1 MNKILQLYKTIF
13 ISTLAL
19 YIYLGKGIAYGYFAE
34 LLLLIG
40 ILLLIK
46 QRRSVNLMKGNT
58 SYILYF
64 LLFIN
69 IIYLARGIVHFGIM
83 DTIRDSFILNYIY
96 FVFILLLFQANIE
109 EVLKSIFKIYK
120 YYPAVLFSLYMISLN
135 DFIGNISI
143 FGDVHLLFFKFGDI
157 SVHLFVAFILQIT
170 NLNRYKKPF
179 DLINYLFIFI
189 LFSVASSYSRS
200 GMLSFIIAFFVFYYF
215 LNDKTVKSQL
225 RNFVKYVPIVFVI
238 SLLFLSKFKVADNFQ
253 GRTVGVE
260 QVALNFTS
268 IFSTSEEGG
277 LNDNKI
283 WRLLWWGQIID
294 YTFNGPFFVAG
305 KGLGISLADDDQ
317 ILTIDLEGD
326 LRSPHNFSLS
336 VLARYGVFI
345 FTIWLYWIFLQL
357 KRIKTIN
364 LSKLQLVIICIQ
376 IAFLFNANFDV
387 FLEGPMGALPFWVF
401 VGIDLIF
408 NYCKLYNTSLEH
420 DLFKISLEKS
430 V

>member
-1 MNKILQLYKTIF
+1 MNKLIQLYRTIF

-34 LLLLIG
+34 LLLLVG

-46 QRRSVNLMKGNT
+46 QRRSINLLKGKS
-58 SYILYF
+58 SYLLYF

-69 IIYLARGIVHFGIM
+69 IFYLARGIVHFGLM

-96 FVFILLLFQANIE
+96 FAFIILLFQDSIE
-109 EVLKSIFKIYK
+109 GLLKSIFKIYK
-120 YYPAVLFSLYMISLN
+120 YYPIVLFFLYMISLN
-135 DFIGNISI
+135 DFLGNISI
-143 FGDVHLLFFKFGDI
+143 FGGIHLLFFKFGDI
-157 SVHLFVAFILQIT
+157 GVHLFIAFILQISS
-170 NLNRYKKPF
+170 LNTFKKPF
-179 DLINYLFIFI
+179 DLINYLLIFI

-215 LNDKTVKSQL
+215 LKDKTVKEQL
-225 RNFVKYVPIVFVI
+225 RRFVKYVPIVFVI

-277 LNDNKI
+277 LNDKKI

-294 YTFNGPFFVAG
+294 YTFNGTFFITG

-317 ILTIDLEGD
+317 ILTTDLEGD

-336 VLARYGVFI
+336 ILARYGVFV
-345 FTIWLYWIFLQL
+345 FFIWLYWNILQL
-357 KRIKTIN
+357 KRIKVTN
-364 LSKLQLVIICIQ
+364 LSKLQLVVICIQ

-387 FLEGPMGALPFWVF
+387 FLEGPMGAFPFWVF

-408 NYCKLYNTSLEH
+408 NYFKLYNTSLEH
-420 DLFKISLEKS
+420 DLFKIPLEKS

>member
-1 MNKILQLYKTIF
+1 MNKILPLYKTIF

-46 QRRSVNLMKGNT
+46 QRRSVNLMKSNT

-69 IIYLARGIVHFGIM
+69 LFYLARGIVHFGIM

-120 YYPAVLFSLYMISLN
+120 YYSVVLFSLYILSLN
-135 DFIGNISI
+135 DFIGSISI

-157 SVHLFVAFILQIT
+157 GVHLFVAFILQIT

-179 DLINYLFIFI
+179 DLLNYLCIFI

-200 GMLSFIIAFFVFYYF
+200 GMLSFIIAFLVFYYF
-215 LNDKTVKSQL
+215 LNDKAVKDQL
-225 RNFVKYVPIVFVI
+225 RSFVKYVPIVFVI

-317 ILTIDLEGD
+317 ILTTDLEGD

-345 FTIWLYWIFLQL
+345 FTIWLYWIILQL

-387 FLEGPMGALPFWVF
+387 FLEGPMGAFPFWVF

-408 NYCKLYNTSLEH
+408 NYFKLYNTSLEH

>member
-1 MNKILQLYKTIF
+1 MNKLLQLYKTIF

-34 LLLLIG
+34 FLLLIG

-46 QRRSVNLMKGNT
+46 KRRSVNLMKGRNAN
-58 SYILYF
+58 ILYL

-69 IIYLARGIVHFGIM
+69 ILYLARGIVHFGFI

-96 FVFILLLFQANIE
+96 FVFILLLFQETISE
-109 EVLKSIFKIYK
+109 LLQSVFKIYK
-120 YYPAVLFSLYMISLN
+120 YYPIVLFSLYMISLN
-135 DFIGNISI
+135 DFIGNISV
-143 FGDVHLLFFKFGDI
+143 FGNVHLLFFKFGDI
-157 SVHLFVAFILQIT
+157 GVHLFVAFILQLT
-170 NLNRYKKPF
+170 NLNRFKKPF
-179 DLINYLFIFI
+179 DLLNYLCIFI

-200 GMLSFIIAFFVFYYF
+200 GMLSFIIAFLIFYYF
-215 LNDKTVKSQL
+215 LNDHIVKNQL
-225 RNFVKYVPIVFVI
+225 RNFVKFVPIVFII
-238 SLLFLSKFKVADNFQ
+238 SLLFLSKFKVANNFQ

-294 YTFNGPFFVAG
+294 YTFNGPYFIAG

-317 ILTIDLEGD
+317 ILTTDLEGD

-345 FTIWLYWIFLQL
+345 FFTWLYWNILQI
-357 KRIKTIN
+357 KRIKTSNIT
-364 LSKLQLVIICIQ
+364 KLQLVIICIQ

-387 FLEGPMGALPFWVF
+387 FLEGPMGAFPFWVF

-408 NYCKLYNTSLEH
+408 NYFKLYNTSLEH
-420 DLFKISLEKS
+420 DLFKIPIEKS

>member
-1 MNKILQLYKTIF
+1 MNKILPLYKTIF

-46 QRRSVNLMKGNT
+46 KRRSVNLMKSNT

-69 IIYLARGIVHFGIM
+69 LFYLARGIVHFGIM

-120 YYPAVLFSLYMISLN
+120 YYSVVLFSLYILSLN
-135 DFIGNISI
+135 DFIGSISI

-157 SVHLFVAFILQIT
+157 GVHLFVAFILQIT

-179 DLINYLFIFI
+179 DLLNYLCIFI

-200 GMLSFIIAFFVFYYF
+200 GMLSFIIAFLVFYYF
-215 LNDKTVKSQL
+215 LNDKAVKDQL
-225 RNFVKYVPIVFVI
+225 RSFVKYVPIVFVI

-317 ILTIDLEGD
+317 ILTTDLEGD

-345 FTIWLYWIFLQL
+345 FTIWLYWIILQL

-387 FLEGPMGALPFWVF
+387 FLEGPMGAFPFWVF

-408 NYCKLYNTSLEH
+408 NYFKLYNTSLEH

>member
-34 LLLLIG
+34 FLLLIG

-46 QRRSVNLMKGNT
+46 QRRSVNLMKGR
-58 SYILYF
+58 SAYILYL

-69 IIYLARGIVHFGIM
+69 IFYLARGIVHFGFI

-96 FVFILLLFQANIE
+96 FVFILLLFQETIAE
-109 EVLKSIFKIYK
+109 LLQSVFKIYK
-120 YYPAVLFSLYMISLN
+120 YYPIVLFSLYMISLN
-135 DFIGNISI
+135 DFIGNISV
-143 FGDVHLLFFKFGDI
+143 FGNVHLLFFKFGDI
-157 SVHLFVAFILQIT
+157 GVHLFVAFILQLT

-179 DLINYLFIFI
+179 DLLNYLCIFI

-200 GMLSFIIAFFVFYYF
+200 GMLSFIFAFIIFYYF
-215 LNDKTVKSQL
+215 LNDHIVKNQL
-225 RNFVKYVPIVFVI
+225 RNFVKFVPIVFII
-238 SLLFLSKFKVADNFQ
+238 SLIFLSKFKVADNFQ

-294 YTFNGPFFVAG
+294 YTFNGPYFIAG

-317 ILTIDLEGD
+317 ILTTDLEGD

-345 FTIWLYWIFLQL
+345 FFTWLYWNILQI
-357 KRIKTIN
+357 KRIKTSNIT
-364 LSKLQLVIICIQ
+364 KLQLVIICIQ

-387 FLEGPMGALPFWVF
+387 FLEGPMGAFPFWVF

-408 NYCKLYNTSLEH
+408 NYFKLYNTSLEH
-420 DLFKISLEKS
+420 DLFKIPIEKS

>member
-1 MNKILQLYKTIF
+1 VNKLLQLYKSIF

-34 LLLLIG
+34 FLLLIG

-46 QRRSVNLMKGNT
+46 KRRSVNLMKGRST
-58 SYILYF
+58 YILYL

-69 IIYLARGIVHFGIM
+69 ILYLARGIVHFGFI

-96 FVFILLLFQANIE
+96 FVFILLLFQETISE
-109 EVLKSIFKIYK
+109 LLQSVFKIYK
-120 YYPAVLFSLYMISLN
+120 YYPIVLFSLYMISLN
-135 DFIGNISI
+135 DFIGNISV
-143 FGDVHLLFFKFGDI
+143 FGNVHLLFFKFGDI
-157 SVHLFVAFILQIT
+157 GVHLFVAFILQLT
-170 NLNRYKKPF
+170 NLNRFKKPF
-179 DLINYLFIFI
+179 DLLNYLCIFI

-200 GMLSFIIAFFVFYYF
+200 GMLSFIIAFLIFYYF
-215 LNDKTVKSQL
+215 LNDHIVKNQL
-225 RNFVKYVPIVFVI
+225 RNFVKFVPIVFII

-294 YTFNGPFFVAG
+294 YTFNGPYFIAG

-317 ILTIDLEGD
+317 ILTTDLEGD

-345 FTIWLYWIFLQL
+345 FFTWLYWNILQI
-357 KRIKTIN
+357 KRIKTYNIT
-364 LSKLQLVIICIQ
+364 KLQLVIICIQ

-387 FLEGPMGALPFWVF
+387 FLEGPMGAFPFWVF

-408 NYCKLYNTSLEH
+408 NYFKLYNTSLEH
-420 DLFKISLEKS
+420 DLFKIPIEKS

>member
-1 MNKILQLYKTIF
+1 MNKLLQLYKTIF

-34 LLLLIG
+34 FLLLIG

-46 QRRSVNLMKGNT
+46 KRRSVNLMKGRNAN
-58 SYILYF
+58 ILYL

-69 IIYLARGIVHFGIM
+69 ILYLVRGIVYFGFI

-96 FVFILLLFQANIE
+96 FVFILLLFQETIAE
-109 EVLKSIFKIYK
+109 LVQSVFKIYK
-120 YYPAVLFSLYMISLN
+120 YYPIVLFSLYMISLN
-135 DFIGNISI
+135 DFIGNISV
-143 FGDVHLLFFKFGDI
+143 FGNVHLLFFKFGDI
-157 SVHLFVAFILQIT
+157 GVHLFVAFILQLT
-170 NLNRYKKPF
+170 NLNRFKKPF
-179 DLINYLFIFI
+179 DLLNYLCIFI

-200 GMLSFIIAFFVFYYF
+200 GMLSFIIAFLIFYYF
-215 LNDKTVKSQL
+215 LNDHIVKNHL
-225 RNFVKYVPIVFVI
+225 RNFVKFVPIVFII

-294 YTFNGPFFVAG
+294 YTFNGPYFIAG

-317 ILTIDLEGD
+317 ILTTDLEGD

-345 FTIWLYWIFLQL
+345 FFTWLYWNILL
-357 KRIKTIN
+357 IKRIKISNIT
-364 LSKLQLVIICIQ
+364 KLQLVIICIQ

-387 FLEGPMGALPFWVF
+387 FLEGPMGAFPFWVF

-408 NYCKLYNTSLEH
+408 NYFKLYNTSLEH
-420 DLFKISLEKS
+420 DLFKIPIEKS

>member
-1 MNKILQLYKTIF
+1 MNKLLQLYKTIF

-34 LLLLIG
+34 FLLLIG

-46 QRRSVNLMKGNT
+46 QRRSVNLMKG
-58 SYILYF
+58 SSAYILYF
-64 LLFIN
+64 LLVIN
-69 IIYLARGIVHFGIM
+69 ILYLVRGIVYFSFI
-83 DTIRDSFILNYIY
+83 DTVRDSFILNYIY
-96 FVFILLLFQANIE
+96 FVFILLLFQE
-109 EVLKSIFKIYK
+109 SISELIQSVFKIYK
-120 YYPAVLFSLYMISLN
+120 YYPLVLFSLYMISLN
-135 DFIGNISI
+135 DFIGGISI

-157 SVHLFVAFILQIT
+157 GVHLFVAFILQLT

-179 DLINYLFIFI
+179 DLINYLIIFI

-215 LNDKTVKSQL
+215 LNDKTVKNQL
-225 RNFVKYVPIVFVI
+225 RNFVKFVPIVFVI

-294 YTFNGPFFVAG
+294 YTFNGPFFIAG

-317 ILTIDLEGD
+317 ILTTDLEGD

-345 FTIWLYWIFLQL
+345 FFIWLYWNIIQL
-357 KRIKTIN
+357 KRIKTLNI
-364 LSKLQLVIICIQ
+364 SKLQLVIICIQ

-387 FLEGPMGALPFWVF
+387 FLEGPMGAFPFWVF

-408 NYCKLYNTSLEH
+408 NYFKLYNTSLEH
-420 DLFKISLEKS
+420 DLFKIPIEKS

>member
-1 MNKILQLYKTIF
+1 MNKLLQLYKTIF

-69 IIYLARGIVHFGIM
+69 IFYLARGLVHFGIM
-83 DTIRDSFILNYIY
+83 ETIRDSFILNYIY
-96 FVFILLLFQANIE
+96 FVFILLLFQETIE
-109 EVLKSIFKIYK
+109 ELLKSIFKIYK
-120 YYPAVLFSLYMISLN
+120 YYPLVIFSLYMISLN

-157 SVHLFVAFILQIT
+157 GVHLFVAFILQIT
-170 NLNRYKKPF
+170 NLNQYKKPF

-189 LFSVASSYSRS
+189 LFSFASSYSRS

-215 LNDKTVKSQL
+215 LKDSTVKNQL
-225 RNFVKYVPIVFVI
+225 RTFVKYVPIVFVI

-283 WRLLWWGQIID
+283 WRLLWWGRIID
-294 YTFNGPFFVAG
+294 YTFNGPFFIAG

-317 ILTIDLEGD
+317 ILTTDLEGD

-345 FTIWLYWIFLQL
+345 FFIWLYWNFLQL

-387 FLEGPMGALPFWVF
+387 FLEGPMGAFPFWVF

-408 NYCKLYNTSLEH
+408 NYFKLYNTSLEH

>member
-1 MNKILQLYKTIF
+1 MNKLLQLYKSIF

-34 LLLLIG
+34 FLLLIG

-46 QRRSVNLMKGNT
+46 KRRSVNLMKGRST
-58 SYILYF
+58 YILYL

-69 IIYLARGIVHFGIM
+69 ILYLARGIVHFGFI

-96 FVFILLLFQANIE
+96 FVFILLLFQETISE
-109 EVLKSIFKIYK
+109 LLQSVFKIYK
-120 YYPAVLFSLYMISLN
+120 YYPIVLFSLYMISLN
-135 DFIGNISI
+135 DFIGNISV
-143 FGDVHLLFFKFGDI
+143 FGNVHLLFFKFGDI
-157 SVHLFVAFILQIT
+157 GVHLFVAFILQLT
-170 NLNRYKKPF
+170 NLNRFKKPF
-179 DLINYLFIFI
+179 DLLNYLCIFI

-200 GMLSFIIAFFVFYYF
+200 GMLSFIIAFLIFYYF
-215 LNDKTVKSQL
+215 LNDHIVKNQL
-225 RNFVKYVPIVFVI
+225 RNFVKFVPIVFII

-294 YTFNGPFFVAG
+294 YTFNGPYFIAG

-317 ILTIDLEGD
+317 ILTTDLEGD

-345 FTIWLYWIFLQL
+345 FFTWLYWNILQI
-357 KRIKTIN
+357 KRIKTYNIT
-364 LSKLQLVIICIQ
+364 KLQLVIICIQ

-387 FLEGPMGALPFWVF
+387 FLEGPMGAFPFWVF

-408 NYCKLYNTSLEH
+408 NYFKLYNTSLEH
-420 DLFKISLEKS
+420 DLFKIPIEKS

>member
-1 MNKILQLYKTIF
+1 MNKLLQLYKTIF
-13 ISTLAL
+13 ISILAL

-69 IIYLARGIVHFGIM
+69 IFYLARGLVHFGIM
-83 DTIRDSFILNYIY
+83 ETIRDSFILNYIY
-96 FVFILLLFQANIE
+96 FVFILLLFQETIE
-109 EVLKSIFKIYK
+109 ELLKSIFKIYK
-120 YYPAVLFSLYMISLN
+120 YYPLVIFSLYMISLN

-157 SVHLFVAFILQIT
+157 GVHLFVAFILQIT
-170 NLNRYKKPF
+170 NLNQYKKPF

-215 LNDKTVKSQL
+215 LKDSTVKNQL
-225 RNFVKYVPIVFVI
+225 RTFVKYVPIVFVI

-277 LNDNKI
+277 LNDNKL

-294 YTFNGPFFVAG
+294 YTFNGPFFIAG

-317 ILTIDLEGD
+317 ILTTDLEGD

-345 FTIWLYWIFLQL
+345 FFIWLYWNFLQL

-387 FLEGPMGALPFWVF
+387 FLEGPMGAFPFWVF

-408 NYCKLYNTSLEH
+408 NYFKLYNTSLEH

>member
-1 MNKILQLYKTIF
+1 MNKLLQLYKSIF

-34 LLLLIG
+34 FLLLIG

-46 QRRSVNLMKGNT
+46 KRRSVNLMKGRST
-58 SYILYF
+58 YILYL

-69 IIYLARGIVHFGIM
+69 ILYLARGIVHFGFI

-96 FVFILLLFQANIE
+96 FVFILLLFQETISE
-109 EVLKSIFKIYK
+109 LLQSVFKIYK
-120 YYPAVLFSLYMISLN
+120 YYPIVLFSLYMISLN
-135 DFIGNISI
+135 DFIGNISV
-143 FGDVHLLFFKFGDI
+143 FGNVHLLFFKFGDI
-157 SVHLFVAFILQIT
+157 GVHLFVAFILQLT
-170 NLNRYKKPF
+170 NLNRFKKPF
-179 DLINYLFIFI
+179 DLLNYLCIFI

-200 GMLSFIIAFFVFYYF
+200 GMLSFIIAFLIFYYF
-215 LNDKTVKSQL
+215 LNDHIVKNQL
-225 RNFVKYVPIVFVI
+225 RNFVKFVPIVFII

-277 LNDNKI
+277 LNDNKV

-294 YTFNGPFFVAG
+294 YTFNGPYFIAG

-317 ILTIDLEGD
+317 ILTTDLEGD

-345 FTIWLYWIFLQL
+345 FFTWLYWNILQI
-357 KRIKTIN
+357 KRIKTYNIT
-364 LSKLQLVIICIQ
+364 KLQLVIICIQ

-387 FLEGPMGALPFWVF
+387 FLEGPMGAFPFWVF

-408 NYCKLYNTSLEH
+408 NYFKLYNTSLEH
-420 DLFKISLEKS
+420 DLFKIPIEKS

>member
-1 MNKILQLYKTIF
+1 MNKLLQLYKTIF

-34 LLLLIG
+34 FLLLIG

-46 QRRSVNLMKGNT
+46 KRSSVNLMKGRSAN
-58 SYILYF
+58 ILYL

-69 IIYLARGIVHFGIM
+69 ILYLVRGIVHFGFI

-96 FVFILLLFQANIE
+96 FVFILLLFQETISE
-109 EVLKSIFKIYK
+109 LLQSVFKIYK
-120 YYPAVLFSLYMISLN
+120 YYPIVLFSLYMISLN
-135 DFIGNISI
+135 DFIGNII
-143 FGDVHLLFFKFGDI
+143 VFGNVHLLFFKFGDI
-157 SVHLFVAFILQIT
+157 GVHLFVAFILQLT
-170 NLNRYKKPF
+170 NLNRFKKPF
-179 DLINYLFIFI
+179 DLLNYLCIFI

-200 GMLSFIIAFFVFYYF
+200 GMLSFIIAFIIFYYF
-215 LNDKTVKSQL
+215 LNDHIVKNQL
-225 RNFVKYVPIVFVI
+225 RNFVKFVPIVFII

-294 YTFNGPFFVAG
+294 YTFNGPYFIAG

-317 ILTIDLEGD
+317 ILTTDLEGD

-345 FTIWLYWIFLQL
+345 FFTWLYWNILQI
-357 KRIKTIN
+357 KRIKTYNI
-364 LSKLQLVIICIQ
+364 SKLQLVIICIQ

-387 FLEGPMGALPFWVF
+387 FLEGPMGAFPFWVF

-408 NYCKLYNTSLEH
+408 NYFKLYNTSLEY
-420 DLFKISLEKS
+420 DLFKIPIEKS

>member
-1 MNKILQLYKTIF
+1 MNKLLQLYKTIF

-69 IIYLARGIVHFGIM
+69 IFYLARGLVHFGIM
-83 DTIRDSFILNYIY
+83 ETIRDSFILNYIY
-96 FVFILLLFQANIE
+96 FVFILLLFQETIE
-109 EVLKSIFKIYK
+109 ELLKSIFKIYK
-120 YYPAVLFSLYMISLN
+120 YYPLVIFSLYIISLN

-143 FGDVHLLFFKFGDI
+143 FGDVHLFFFKFGDI
-157 SVHLFVAFILQIT
+157 GVHLFVAFILQIT
-170 NLNRYKKPF
+170 NLNQYKKPF
-179 DLINYLFIFI
+179 DFINYLFIFI

-200 GMLSFIIAFFVFYYF
+200 GMLSFIIAFFVFNYF
-215 LNDKTVKSQL
+215 LKDSTVKNQL
-225 RNFVKYVPIVFVI
+225 RTFVKYVPIVFVI

-294 YTFNGPFFVAG
+294 YTFNGPFFIAG

-317 ILTIDLEGD
+317 ILTTDLEGD

-345 FTIWLYWIFLQL
+345 FFIWLYWNFLQL

-387 FLEGPMGALPFWVF
+387 FLEGPMGAFPFWVF

-408 NYCKLYNTSLEH
+408 NYFKLYNTSSS
-420 DLFKISLEKS
+420 I
-430 V
+430 

>member
-1 MNKILQLYKTIF
+1 MNKLLQLYKTIF

-34 LLLLIG
+34 FLLLIG

-46 QRRSVNLMKGNT
+46 HRRSVNLIRGR
-58 SYILYF
+58 SAYILYF

-69 IIYLARGIVHFGIM
+69 ILYLVRGMVHFSFI

-96 FVFILLLFQANIE
+96 FVFILLLFQETITE
-109 EVLKSIFKIYK
+109 LLQTIFKIYK
-120 YYPAVLFSLYMISLN
+120 YYPFVLTSLYIISLN

-143 FGDVHLLFFKFGDI
+143 FGNVHLFFFKFGDI
-157 SVHLFVAFILQIT
+157 GVHLFVAFILQLT

-179 DLINYLFIFI
+179 DLLSYLCIFI

-215 LNDKTVKSQL
+215 LNDKIVKIQL
-225 RNFVKYVPIVFVI
+225 KSFIKFVPIVFAI

-294 YTFNGPFFVAG
+294 YTFNGPYFIAG

-317 ILTIDLEGD
+317 ILTTDLEGD

-345 FTIWLYWIFLQL
+345 FFIWLYWNIILF
-357 KRIKTIN
+357 KSIKTIN

-387 FLEGPMGALPFWVF
+387 FLEGPMGAFPFWVF

-408 NYCKLYNTSLEH
+408 SYFKLYNSSAEYSL
-420 DLFKISLEKS
+420 FNNPLELND
-430 V
+430 

>member
-1 MNKILQLYKTIF
+1 VNKILPLYKTIF

-46 QRRSVNLMKGNT
+46 QRRSVNLIKGNT

-69 IIYLARGIVHFGIM
+69 LFYLARGIVHFGIM

-96 FVFILLLFQANIE
+96 FVFILLLFEANIE

-120 YYPAVLFSLYMISLN
+120 YYPAVLFCLYLISLN

-157 SVHLFVAFILQIT
+157 GVHLFVAFILQIN

-179 DLINYLFIFI
+179 DLLNYLCIFI

-200 GMLSFIIAFFVFYYF
+200 GMLSFIIAFLVFYYF
-215 LNDKTVKSQL
+215 LNDKAVKDQL
-225 RNFVKYVPIVFVI
+225 RSFVKYVPIVFVI

-317 ILTIDLEGD
+317 ILTTDLEGD

-345 FTIWLYWIFLQL
+345 FTIWLYWIILQL

-376 IAFLFNANFDV
+376 IAFLFNAHFDV
-387 FLEGPMGALPFWVF
+387 FLEGPMGAFPFWVF

-408 NYCKLYNTSLEH
+408 NYFKLYNTSLEH

>member
-34 LLLLIG
+34 FLLLIG

-46 QRRSVNLMKGNT
+46 QRRSVNLMKGR
-58 SYILYF
+58 SAYILYL

-69 IIYLARGIVHFGIM
+69 IFYLARGIVHFGFI

-96 FVFILLLFQANIE
+96 FVFILLLFQETIAE
-109 EVLKSIFKIYK
+109 LLQSVFKIYK
-120 YYPAVLFSLYMISLN
+120 YYPIVLFSLYMISLN
-135 DFIGNISI
+135 DFIGNISV
-143 FGDVHLLFFKFGDI
+143 FGNVHLLFFKFGDI
-157 SVHLFVAFILQIT
+157 GVHLFVAFILQLT
-170 NLNRYKKPF
+170 NLNRFKKPF
-179 DLINYLFIFI
+179 DLLNYLCIFI

-200 GMLSFIIAFFVFYYF
+200 GMLSFIIAFLIFYYF
-215 LNDKTVKSQL
+215 LNDHIVKNQL
-225 RNFVKYVPIVFVI
+225 RNFVKFVPIVFII

-294 YTFNGPFFVAG
+294 YTFNGPYFIAG

-317 ILTIDLEGD
+317 ILTTDLEGD

-345 FTIWLYWIFLQL
+345 FFTWLYWNILQI
-357 KRIKTIN
+357 KRIKTYNI
-364 LSKLQLVIICIQ
+364 SKLQLVIICIQ

-387 FLEGPMGALPFWVF
+387 FLEGPMGAFPFWVF

-408 NYCKLYNTSLEH
+408 NYFKLYNTSLEY
-420 DLFKISLEKS
+420 DLFKIPIEKS

>member
-1 MNKILQLYKTIF
+1 MNKILPLYKTIF

-69 IIYLARGIVHFGIM
+69 IFYLARGMVHFGIM

-120 YYPAVLFSLYMISLN
+120 YYPAVLFSLYILSLN

-157 SVHLFVAFILQIT
+157 GVHLFVAFILQIT

-179 DLINYLFIFI
+179 DLINYLCIFI

-200 GMLSFIIAFFVFYYF
+200 GMLSFIIAFLVFYYF
-215 LNDKTVKSQL
+215 LNDKAVKDQL
-225 RNFVKYVPIVFVI
+225 RSFVKYVPIVFVI

-317 ILTIDLEGD
+317 ILTTDLEGD

-345 FTIWLYWIFLQL
+345 FTIWLYWIILQL

-364 LSKLQLVIICIQ
+364 LSKFQLVIICIQ

-387 FLEGPMGALPFWVF
+387 FLEGPMGAFPFWVF

-408 NYCKLYNTSLEH
+408 NYFKLYNTSLEH

>member
-1 MNKILQLYKTIF
+1 MNKLLQLYKTIF

-34 LLLLIG
+34 FLLLIG

-46 QRRSVNLMKGNT
+46 KRRSVNLMKGRST
-58 SYILYF
+58 YILYL

-69 IIYLARGIVHFGIM
+69 ILYLARGIVHFGFI

-96 FVFILLLFQANIE
+96 FVFILLLFQETISE
-109 EVLKSIFKIYK
+109 LVQSVFKIYK
-120 YYPAVLFSLYMISLN
+120 YYPIVLFSLYMISLN
-135 DFIGNISI
+135 DFIGNISV
-143 FGDVHLLFFKFGDI
+143 FGNVHLLFFKFGDI
-157 SVHLFVAFILQIT
+157 GVHLFVAFILQLT
-170 NLNRYKKPF
+170 NLNRFKKPF
-179 DLINYLFIFI
+179 DLLNYLCIFI

-200 GMLSFIIAFFVFYYF
+200 GMLSFIIAFLIFYYF
-215 LNDKTVKSQL
+215 LNDHIVKNHL
-225 RNFVKYVPIVFVI
+225 RNFVKFVPIVFII

-294 YTFNGPFFVAG
+294 YTFNGPYFIAG

-317 ILTIDLEGD
+317 ILTTDLEGD

-336 VLARYGVFI
+336 ILARYGVFI
-345 FTIWLYWIFLQL
+345 FFTWLYWNILQI
-357 KRIKTIN
+357 KRIKTSNIT
-364 LSKLQLVIICIQ
+364 KLQLVIICIQ

-387 FLEGPMGALPFWVF
+387 FLEGPMGAFPFWVF

-408 NYCKLYNTSLEH
+408 NYFKLYNTSLEH
-420 DLFKISLEKS
+420 DLFKIPIEKS

>member
-1 MNKILQLYKTIF
+1 MNKILPLYKTIF

-46 QRRSVNLMKGNT
+46 QRRSVNLIKGNT

-69 IIYLARGIVHFGIM
+69 LFYLARGIVHFGIM
-83 DTIRDSFILNYIY
+83 DTIRDIFILNYIY

-120 YYPAVLFSLYMISLN
+120 YYSVVLFSLYILSLN
-135 DFIGNISI
+135 DFIGSISI

-157 SVHLFVAFILQIT
+157 GVHLFVAFILQIT

-179 DLINYLFIFI
+179 DLLNYLCIFI

-200 GMLSFIIAFFVFYYF
+200 GMLSFIIAFLVFYYF
-215 LNDKTVKSQL
+215 LNDKAVKDQL
-225 RNFVKYVPIVFVI
+225 RSFVKYVPIVFVI

-317 ILTIDLEGD
+317 ILTTDLEGD

-345 FTIWLYWIFLQL
+345 FTIWLYWIILQL

-387 FLEGPMGALPFWVF
+387 FLEGPMGAFPFWVF

-408 NYCKLYNTSLEH
+408 NYFKLYNTSLEH

>member
-1 MNKILQLYKTIF
+1 VNKLLQLYKTIF

-34 LLLLIG
+34 FLLLIG

-46 QRRSVNLMKGNT
+46 QRRSVNLMKG
-58 SYILYF
+58 SSAYILYF
-64 LLFIN
+64 LLVIN
-69 IIYLARGIVHFGIM
+69 ILYLVRGIVYFSFI
-83 DTIRDSFILNYIY
+83 DTVRDSFILNYIY
-96 FVFILLLFQANIE
+96 FVFILLLFQE
-109 EVLKSIFKIYK
+109 SISELIQSVFKIYK
-120 YYPAVLFSLYMISLN
+120 YYPLVLFSLYMISLN
-135 DFIGNISI
+135 DFIGGISI

-157 SVHLFVAFILQIT
+157 GVHLFVAFILQLT

-179 DLINYLFIFI
+179 DLINYLIIFI

-215 LNDKTVKSQL
+215 LNDKTVKNQL
-225 RNFVKYVPIVFVI
+225 RNFVKFVPIVFVI

-294 YTFNGPFFVAG
+294 YTFNGPFFIAG

-317 ILTIDLEGD
+317 ILTTDLEGD

-345 FTIWLYWIFLQL
+345 FFIWLYWNIIQL
-357 KRIKTIN
+357 KRIKTLNI
-364 LSKLQLVIICIQ
+364 SKLQLVIICIQ

-387 FLEGPMGALPFWVF
+387 FLEGPMGAFPFWVF

-408 NYCKLYNTSLEH
+408 NYFKLYNTSLEH
-420 DLFKISLEKS
+420 DLFKIPIEKS

>member
-13 ISTLAL
+13 ISTLAI

-34 LLLLIG
+34 ILLLIG

-46 QRRSVNLMKGNT
+46 QRKSVNLIKGKLAN
-58 SYILYF
+58 ILYF

-69 IIYLARGIVHFGIM
+69 LLYITRGVLNFSII
-83 DTIRDSFILNYIY
+83 DTIRDGFILNYMY
-96 FVFILLLFQANIE
+96 FVFIILLFQDAIQGL
-109 EVLKSIFKIYK
+109 LKSIFNIYK
-120 YYPAVLFSLYMISLN
+120 YYPIILFFLYLISLN
-135 DFIGNISI
+135 DFLGSISI

-157 SVHLFVAFILQIT
+157 AVHLFVAFILQIT
-170 NLNRYKKPF
+170 SLNQYKKPF
-179 DLINYLFIFI
+179 DLINYLLIFI

-200 GMLSFIIAFFVFYYF
+200 GMLSFIIAFIFFYYF
-215 LNDKTVKSQL
+215 LNDKLIKTQLKS
-225 RNFVKYVPIVFVI
+225 FIKFMPIVFAI

-268 IFSTSEEGG
+268 IFSTSDEGG

-294 YTFNGPFFVAG
+294 YTFNGPYFIAG
-305 KGLGISLADDDQ
+305 KGLGINLAEDDQ
-317 ILTIDLEGD
+317 ILTTDLEGE

-336 VLARYGVFI
+336 ILARYGVFI
-345 FTIWLYWIFLQL
+345 FCIWLYWIYQQL
-357 KRIKTIN
+357 KIIKTPT
-364 LSKLQLVIICIQ
+364 LSKLQLVLICVQ

-387 FLEGPMGALPFWVF
+387 FLEGPMGAFPFWVF
-401 VGIDLIF
+401 VGIDLVF
-408 NYCKLYNTSLEH
+408 NYFKLYNTQLEK
-420 DLFKISLEKS
+420 DLFNLAIEEHE
-430 V
+430 

>member
-34 LLLLIG
+34 FLLLIG

-46 QRRSVNLMKGNT
+46 KRRSVNLMKGRNAN
-58 SYILYF
+58 ILYL

-69 IIYLARGIVHFGIM
+69 ILYLVRGIVYFGFI

-96 FVFILLLFQANIE
+96 FVFILLLFQETISE
-109 EVLKSIFKIYK
+109 LVQSVFKIYK
-120 YYPAVLFSLYMISLN
+120 YYPIVLFSLYMISLN
-135 DFIGNISI
+135 DFIGNISV
-143 FGDVHLLFFKFGDI
+143 FGNVHLLFFKFGDI
-157 SVHLFVAFILQIT
+157 GVHLFVAFILQLT
-170 NLNRYKKPF
+170 NLNRFKKPF
-179 DLINYLFIFI
+179 DLLNYLCIFI

-200 GMLSFIIAFFVFYYF
+200 GMLSFIIAFLIFYYF
-215 LNDKTVKSQL
+215 LNDHIVKNHL
-225 RNFVKYVPIVFVI
+225 RNFVKFVPIVFII

-294 YTFNGPFFVAG
+294 YTFNGPYFIAG

-317 ILTIDLEGD
+317 ILTTDLEGD

-345 FTIWLYWIFLQL
+345 FFTWLYWNILL
-357 KRIKTIN
+357 IKRIKILNIT
-364 LSKLQLVIICIQ
+364 KLQLVIICIQ

-387 FLEGPMGALPFWVF
+387 FLEGPMGAFPFWVF

-408 NYCKLYNTSLEH
+408 NYFKLYNTSLEH
-420 DLFKISLEKS
+420 DLFKIPIEKS

>member
-1 MNKILQLYKTIF
+1 MIKILQLYKTIF

-34 LLLLIG
+34 LLLLVG

-46 QRRSVNLMKGNT
+46 QRRSINLLKGKAA
-58 SYILYF
+58 YLLYF

-69 IIYLARGIVHFGIM
+69 IFYLARGIVYFGLM

-96 FVFILLLFQANIE
+96 FAFILLLFQDSIE
-109 EVLKSIFKIYK
+109 GLLKSIFKIYK
-120 YYPAVLFSLYMISLN
+120 YYPIVLFSLYMISLN
-135 DFIGNISI
+135 DFLGNMSI
-143 FGDVHLLFFKFGDI
+143 FGGIHLLFFKFGDI
-157 SVHLFVAFILQIT
+157 GVHLFIAFILQISS
-170 NLNRYKKPF
+170 LNTYKKPF
-179 DLINYLFIFI
+179 DLINYLLIFI

-215 LNDKTVKSQL
+215 LNDKIVKDQL
-225 RNFVKYVPIVFVI
+225 KNFVKYVPIVFII

-294 YTFNGPFFVAG
+294 YTFNGPFFIAG

-317 ILTIDLEGD
+317 ILTTDLEGD
-326 LRSPHNFSLS
+326 LRSPHNYSLS

-345 FTIWLYWIFLQL
+345 FFIWLYWNILHL
-357 KRIKTIN
+357 RRIKSFN

-387 FLEGPMGALPFWVF
+387 FLEGPMGAFPFWVF

-408 NYCKLYNTSLEH
+408 NYFKLYNTSLEH

>member
-1 MNKILQLYKTIF
+1 MNKILPLYKTIF

-69 IIYLARGIVHFGIM
+69 LFYLARGIVYFGIM

-120 YYPAVLFSLYMISLN
+120 YYPVVLFSLYILSLN

-157 SVHLFVAFILQIT
+157 GVHLFVAFILQIT

-179 DLINYLFIFI
+179 DLLNYLCIFI

-200 GMLSFIIAFFVFYYF
+200 GMLSFIIAFLVFYYF
-215 LNDKTVKSQL
+215 LNDKTVKDQL
-225 RNFVKYVPIVFVI
+225 RSFVKYVPIVFVI
-238 SLLFLSKFKVADNFQ
+238 SLLFLSKFKVANNFQ

-317 ILTIDLEGD
+317 ILTTDLEGD

-345 FTIWLYWIFLQL
+345 FTIWLYWIILQL

-387 FLEGPMGALPFWVF
+387 FLEGPMGAFPFWVF

-408 NYCKLYNTSLEH
+408 NYFKLYNTSLEH
-420 DLFKISLEKS
+420 DLFKISLEKN

>member
-1 MNKILQLYKTIF
+1 MIKIIPLYKTIF

-19 YIYLGKGIAYGYFAE
+19 YIYLGKGIAYGFFAE
-34 LLLLIG
+34 LLLIIG

-46 QRRSVNLMKGNT
+46 HRRSVNLLKSNT

-69 IIYLARGIVHFGIM
+69 LFYLARGILHFGIL
-83 DTIRDSFILNYIY
+83 DTIRDSYILNYIY
-96 FVFILLLFQANIE
+96 FVFILLLFQDSIE
-109 EVLKSIFKIYK
+109 GLLKSIFKIYK
-120 YYPAVLFSLYMISLN
+120 YYPVVLFSLYMISLN
-135 DFIGNISI
+135 DFIGNISF

-157 SVHLFVAFILQIT
+157 SVHLFVAFILQLT
-170 NLNRYKKPF
+170 SLNQYKKPF
-179 DLINYLFIFI
+179 DLINYVLIFI

-200 GMLSFIIAFFVFYYF
+200 GMLSFIIAFLFFYFF
-215 LNDKTVKSQL
+215 LNDKLIKTQLKS
-225 RNFVKYVPIVFVI
+225 FIKFIPIVFAI

-253 GRTVGVE
+253 GRTVGFE

-294 YTFNGPFFVAG
+294 YTFNGPYFIAG
-305 KGLGISLADDDQ
+305 KGLGINLAEDDQ
-317 ILTIDLEGD
+317 ILTTDIEGE
-326 LRSPHNFSLS
+326 LRSPHNYSLS
-336 VLARYGVFI
+336 ILARYGVFI
-345 FTIWLYWIFLQL
+345 FCIWMYWIYQQI
-357 KRIKTIN
+357 KKIKTPNI
-364 LSKLQLVIICIQ
+364 SKLQLVFICIQ

-387 FLEGPMGALPFWVF
+387 FLEGPMGAFPFWVF

-408 NYCKLYNTSLEH
+408 NYFKLYNT
-420 DLFKISLEKS
+420 ILEKGLFYIAKENHD
-430 V
+430 

>member
-1 MNKILQLYKTIF
+1 MNKILPLYKTIF

-46 QRRSVNLMKGNT
+46 KRRSVNLMKSNT

-69 IIYLARGIVHFGIM
+69 LFYLARGIVHFGIM

-120 YYPAVLFSLYMISLN
+120 YYPVVLFSMYILSLN

-157 SVHLFVAFILQIT
+157 GVHLFVAFILQIT

-179 DLINYLFIFI
+179 DLINYLCIFI

-200 GMLSFIIAFFVFYYF
+200 GMLSFIIAFLVFYYF
-215 LNDKTVKSQL
+215 LNDKAVKDQL
-225 RNFVKYVPIVFVI
+225 RSFVKYVPIVFVI

-317 ILTIDLEGD
+317 ILTTDLEGD

-345 FTIWLYWIFLQL
+345 FTIWLYWIILQL

-387 FLEGPMGALPFWVF
+387 FLEGPMGAFPFWVF

-408 NYCKLYNTSLEH
+408 NYFKLYNTSLEH

>member
-34 LLLLIG
+34 FLLLIG

-46 QRRSVNLMKGNT
+46 KRSSVNLMKGRSAN
-58 SYILYF
+58 ILYL

-69 IIYLARGIVHFGIM
+69 ILYLVRGIVHFGFI

-96 FVFILLLFQANIE
+96 FVFILLLFQETIAE
-109 EVLKSIFKIYK
+109 LLQSVFKIYK
-120 YYPAVLFSLYMISLN
+120 YYPIVLFSLYMISLN
-135 DFIGNISI
+135 DFIGNISV
-143 FGDVHLLFFKFGDI
+143 FGNVHLLFFKFGDI
-157 SVHLFVAFILQIT
+157 GVHLFVAFILQLT

-179 DLINYLFIFI
+179 DLLNYLCIFL

-200 GMLSFIIAFFVFYYF
+200 GMLSFIIAFIIFYYF
-215 LNDKTVKSQL
+215 LNDHIVKNQL
-225 RNFVKYVPIVFVI
+225 RNFVKFVPIVFII
-238 SLLFLSKFKVADNFQ
+238 SLIFLSKFKVADNFQ

-294 YTFNGPFFVAG
+294 YTFNGPYFIAG

-317 ILTIDLEGD
+317 ILTTDLEGD

-345 FTIWLYWIFLQL
+345 FFTWLYWNILQIR
-357 KRIKTIN
+357 RIKTYNI
-364 LSKLQLVIICIQ
+364 SKLQLVIICIQ

-387 FLEGPMGALPFWVF
+387 FLEGPMGAFPFWVF

-408 NYCKLYNTSLEH
+408 NYFKLYNTSLEH
-420 DLFKISLEKS
+420 DLFKIPIEKS

>member
-1 MNKILQLYKTIF
+1 VNKLLQLYKTIF

-34 LLLLIG
+34 FLLLIG

-46 QRRSVNLMKGNT
+46 QRRSVNLMKG
-58 SYILYF
+58 SSAYILYF
-64 LLFIN
+64 LLVIN
-69 IIYLARGIVHFGIM
+69 ILYLVRGIVYFSFI
-83 DTIRDSFILNYIY
+83 DTVRDSFILNYIY
-96 FVFILLLFQANIE
+96 FVFILLLFQE
-109 EVLKSIFKIYK
+109 SISELIQSVFKIYK
-120 YYPAVLFSLYMISLN
+120 YYPLVLFSLYMISLN
-135 DFIGNISI
+135 DFIGGISI

-157 SVHLFVAFILQIT
+157 GVHLFVAFILQLT

-179 DLINYLFIFI
+179 DLINYLIIFI

-215 LNDKTVKSQL
+215 LNDKTVKNQL
-225 RNFVKYVPIVFVI
+225 RNFVKFVPIVFVI

-294 YTFNGPFFVAG
+294 YTFNGPFFIAG

-317 ILTIDLEGD
+317 ILTTDLEGD

-345 FTIWLYWIFLQL
+345 FFIWLYWNIIQL
-357 KRIKTIN
+357 KRIKSLNI
-364 LSKLQLVIICIQ
+364 SKLQLVIICIQ

-387 FLEGPMGALPFWVF
+387 FLEGPMGAFPFWVF

-408 NYCKLYNTSLEH
+408 NYFKLYNTSLEH
-420 DLFKISLEKS
+420 DLFKIPIEKS